1 MQKINFP
8 KKPHKPPVLFQAGF
22 AQSNS
27 TIMPNYLDT
36 AFIGK
41 TLELEEAAMICAPVQ
56 KVKDSMLGVI
66 GLVSPKIRSIKPD
79 GTINGKPILITDRD
93 KIKSALTSEEDKG
106 RGLFNN
112 YYSVINKIFNPCMFP
127 RPRDFLGIQKEI
139 TEHLLYRGKGGFVVH
154 VQEEM
159 RVKNK
164 IDKDGNVTDTNVLE
178 PELGHSARILMPEF
192 IYECF
197 DTNGYVY
204 YQTVIPH
211 VNKGADDGYSGINF
225 DKALPNGRSLGVDT
239 LEFKPEEVVYQTEQD
254 IKARVTPIK
263 GSILKCKVPRKSQN
277 NKNSHVSEGKV
288 FDVYYL
294 CLFTNRESGKI
305 SPTLK
310 AFEKHILTYN
320 ALQDM
325 RMSDYLNHKIPR
337 TIASFNSKQLE
348 YASKI
353 SGIDVE
359 ALKELADSHNLIVD
373 NLSKD
378 LKENSEDNTSNKNV
392 LIMSDVEVD
401 IKQISPVNNG
411 HDSIRYDEKALQ
423 TALYSALMGI
433 NEALIEGEGT
443 YAGNIEKRQ
452 SEFYNAVLGFYLRM
466 LIPEMSL
473 FIQNLAYEYGLNG
486 AKIDLTYD
494 DQELD
499 FKRKEVISNV
509 LDLYNAQGIDNE
521 DFVNVL
527 KSVDSEVYANVKSV
541 KKYQAEI
548 GGSQSINADTTIKK

>member
-27 TIMPNYLDT
+27 TITPNYIDT

-66 GLVSPKIRSIKPD
+66 GLVSPKIRAIKPD
-79 GTINGKPILITDRD
+79 GTINGKPILITDRE
-93 KIKSALTSEEDKG
+93 KIKSALINEEGGG

-139 TEHLLYRGKGGFVVH
+139 TEHLLYRGIGGFVVH

-164 IDKDGNVTDTNVLE
+164 LNKNGDVIDTNVLE
-178 PELGHSARILMPEF
+178 SELGPSARIFMPDF
-192 IYECF
+192 IHECF
-197 DTNGYVY
+197 DVNGYVY
-204 YQTVIPH
+204 YQAVIPNI
-211 VNKGADDGYSGINF
+211 NKGAEDGYSGINF
-225 DKALPNGRSLGVDT
+225 NKTLPNERSVGVDT
-239 LEFKPEEVVYQTEQD
+239 LEFKPEEVIYQTATD
-254 IKARVTPIK
+254 IDEGTRPIK
-263 GSILKCKVPRKSQN
+263 GSILKCKVPRKSQH
-277 NKNSHVSEGKV
+277 NKSQHVSEGKV

-305 SPTLK
+305 TPTLK
-310 AFEKHILTYN
+310 AYEKHILTYN
-320 ALQDM
+320 ALQEM

-359 ALKELADSHNLIVD
+359 ALKGLADSHNLIVD
-373 NLSKD
+373 NISKD

-401 IKQISPVNNG
+401 IKQISPVNSG

-499 FKRKEVISNV
+499 FKRKEVISKI
-509 LDLYNAQGIDNE
+509 LDLYNAQAIDNE

-527 KSVDSEVYANVKSV
+527 KSVDSETYANVKSV

-548 GGSQSINADTTIKK
+548 GGSQSLNADTAIKK

>member
-8 KKPHKPPVLFQAGF
+8 KKPYKPPVLFQAGF

-27 TIMPNYLDT
+27 NITPNYIDT

-41 TLELEEAAMICAPVQ
+41 TLELEEAAILCAPVQ

-66 GLVSPKIRSIKPD
+66 GLVAPKIRAIKPD
-79 GTINGKPILITDRD
+79 GTINGKPILISDRN
-93 KIKSALTSEEDKG
+93 KIKSALIGDEGVEN
-106 RGLFNN
+106 GLFSN
-112 YYSVINKIFNPCMFP
+112 YYSVINKIFNPYMFP

-139 TEHLLYRGKGGFVVH
+139 TEHLLYRGIGGFVVH

-164 IDKDGNVTDTNVLE
+164 LNKNGDVIDTSVLE
-178 PELGHSARILMPEF
+178 PKLGPATRILMPDF
-192 IYECF
+192 IHECF
-197 DTNGYVY
+197 DVNGYVY
-204 YQTVIPH
+204 YQTVIPNI
-211 VNKGADDGYSGINF
+211 NKGAEDGYSGINF
-225 DKALPNGRSLGVDT
+225 NKKLPNGLSIGVDT
-239 LEFKPEEVVYQTEQD
+239 LEFKPEEVVHQTATD
-254 IKARVTPIK
+254 IKEGNRPIK
-263 GSILKCKVPRKSQN
+263 GTVLKCKVPRKSQH
-277 NKNSHVSEGKV
+277 NKTSHVSEGKV

-325 RMSDYLNHKIPR
+325 RMSDYLNHQIPR
-337 TIASFNSKQLE
+337 TIVSFNSKQLE

-353 SGIDVE
+353 SGIDVD
-359 ALKELADSHNLIVD
+359 ALRELADSHNLIV
-373 NLSKD
+373 NEISKD

-411 HDSIRYDEKALQ
+411 HDSIRDDEKSLQ

-499 FKRKEVISNV
+499 FKRKEAISDF
-509 LDLYNAQGIDNE
+509 LDLYKLQAIDNE
-521 DFVNVL
+521 DFVNLL
-527 KSVDSEVYANVKSV
+527 KSVDSEVYGNVKSV

-548 GGSQSINADTTIKK
+548 GGSQSLNADTTIKK

>member
-1 MQKINFP
+1 
-8 KKPHKPPVLFQAGF
+8 
-22 AQSNS
+22 
-27 TIMPNYLDT
+27 MPD
-36 AFIGK
+36 FI
-41 TLELEEAAMICAPVQ
+41 
-56 KVKDSMLGVI
+56 
-66 GLVSPKIRSIKPD
+66 
-79 GTINGKPILITDRD
+79 
-93 KIKSALTSEEDKG
+93 
-106 RGLFNN
+106 
-112 YYSVINKIFNPCMFP
+112 
-127 RPRDFLGIQKEI
+127 
-139 TEHLLYRGKGGFVVH
+139 H
-154 VQEEM
+154 
-159 RVKNK
+159 
-164 IDKDGNVTDTNVLE
+164 
-178 PELGHSARILMPEF
+178 
-192 IYECF
+192 ECF
-197 DTNGYVY
+197 DVNGYVY
-204 YQTVIPH
+204 YQAVIPNI
-211 VNKGADDGYSGINF
+211 NKGADDEYTGISFLNTLQ
-225 DKALPNGRSLGVDT
+225 DGRSVGVDT

-254 IKARVTPIK
+254 IREGNRPIK
-263 GSILKCKVPRKSQN
+263 GSILKCKVPRKSQH
-277 NKNSHVSEGKV
+277 NKSQHVSEGKV

-305 SPTLK
+305 TPTLK
-310 AFEKHILTYN
+310 AYEKHILTYN
-320 ALQDM
+320 ALQEM

-359 ALKELADSHNLIVD
+359 ALKELANSHNLIVD
-373 NLSKD
+373 NISKD

-499 FKRKEVISNV
+499 FKRKEAVSYAME
-509 LDLYNAQGIDNE
+509 LYNSQAINNEDLILLLKLADNE
-521 DFVNVL
+521 RFGSL
-527 KSVDSEVYANVKSV
+527 KSV

-548 GGSQSINADTTIKK
+548 GGSQSLNADTAIKK